1 MLRSWSICC
10 ALFIGMLKIIHHHL
24 KNMDYKQPSNNILSK
39 KIPSPRDVVRSK
51 IIEFELAV
59 KEKEKEIRF
68 KLRRLYAM
76 KTDSFTEWFIEQVIK
91 VLITPEIDAL
101 RKNLFRPEGF
111 WRLLN
116 LEDGMKKRIETEE
129 KIKKALQ
136 YPIEKLA
143 KGNLNMK
150 QFGEKFVYSCPFCND
165 KFPSLHIFPKTNT
178 SYCSQCQK
186 ESDVIILTMQMYGLD
201 FREAVEALQNQDE

>member
-1 MLRSWSICC
+1 M
-10 ALFIGMLKIIHHHL
+10 
-24 KNMDYKQPSNNILSK
+24 NYKQPNNDRLSR

-76 KTDSFTEWFIEQVIK
+76 KTDSFTEWFIEQAIK
-91 VLITPEIDAL
+91 VLIMPEIDAL
-101 RKNLFRPEGF
+101 RKNLFRLEGF

-116 LEDGMKKRIETEE
+116 LEDGMKKRLETEE
-129 KIKKALQ
+129 KIERAMR

-143 KGNLNMK
+143 RGNLDLK
-150 QFGEKFVYSCPFCND
+150 QLGEKVIYLCPFCNE

-178 SYCSQCQK
+178 FYCFQCQK
-186 ESDVIILTMQMYGLD
+186 ENDVIILTMQLCGLD
-201 FREAVEALQNQDE
+201 FREAIEALQNQDE